1 MPKAVLIGPPG
12 AGKSSVGRQLA
23 KLWNCEV
30 FDSDSEIERV
40 SGKKIADIFTD
51 DGEPAFRAIERE
63 VVLKALKEEPGV
75 VALGGGSVLDSAVS
89 EFLQASSIPVL
100 YLEVSIS
107 QAAPRVGFNKERPL
121 LAINPRQ
128 QWMQLMEKRRGI
140 YEALATLS
148 FNTDNRKPAEVARE
162 IADVIGDVNADN

>member
-23 KLWNCEV
+23 KLWECEI

-51 DGEPAFRAIERE
+51 EGEPAFRAIERE
-63 VVLKALKEEPGV
+63 VVLKALREEPGV
-75 VALGGGSVLDSAVS
+75 VALGGGSVLDSTVNK
-89 EFLQASSIPVL
+89 FLQAASLPVA

-128 QWMQLMEKRRGI
+128 QWLQLMEKRRPI
-140 YEALATLS
+140 YEALATHS

-162 IADVIGDVNADN
+162 IADTFGADHEVN

>member
-23 KLWNCEV
+23 KLWECEI

-51 DGEPAFRAIERE
+51 EGEPAFRAIERE
-63 VVLKALKEEPGV
+63 VVLKALREEPGV
-75 VALGGGSVLDSAVS
+75 VALGGGSVLDSTVN
-89 EFLQASSIPVL
+89 EFLQAASLPVA

-128 QWMQLMEKRRGI
+128 QWLQLMEKRRPI
-140 YEALATLS
+140 YEALATHS

-162 IADVIGDVNADN
+162 IADTFGADYEVN

>member
-23 KLWNCEV
+23 KLWDCEV

-51 DGEPAFRAIERE
+51 EGEPAFRAIERE
-63 VVLKALKEEPGV
+63 VVLKALKDEPGV

-89 EFLQASSIPVL
+89 EYLQAGSLPVA

-128 QWMQLMEKRRGI
+128 QWMQLMEKRRPI
-140 YEALATLS
+140 YESLATHS

-162 IADVIGDVNADN
+162 IADVFGASNAIN

>member
-23 KLWNCEV
+23 KLWECEI
-30 FDSDSEIERV
+30 FDSDTEIERI

-51 DGEPAFRAIERE
+51 DGEPAFRAIEKE
-63 VVLKALKEEPGV
+63 VVLSALKSQGGV
-75 VALGGGSVLDSAVS
+75 IALGGGSVLDKDVS
-89 EFLQASSIPVL
+89 DYLQSNSLPVV
-100 YLEVSIS
+100 YLEVTIS

-121 LAINPRQ
+121 LAMNPRQ
-128 QWMQLMEKRRGI
+128 QWMQLMDKRRPI
-140 YEALATLS
+140 YESLATRS

-162 IADVIGDVNADN
+162 IADAFGDKK

>member
-23 KLWNCEV
+23 KLWDCEV

-51 DGEPAFRAIERE
+51 DGEPAFREIERE

-89 EFLQASSIPVL
+89 EFLQSSSIPVL
-100 YLEVSIS
+100 Y
-107 QAAPRVGFNKERPL
+107 
-121 LAINPRQ
+121 
-128 QWMQLMEKRRGI
+128 
-140 YEALATLS
+140 
-148 FNTDNRKPAEVARE
+148 
-162 IADVIGDVNADN
+162 

>member
-23 KLWNCEV
+23 KLWECEI
-30 FDSDSEIERV
+30 FDSDLEIERV
-40 SGKKIADIFTD
+40 SGKKIAEIFTD
-51 DGEPAFRAIERE
+51 EGEPAFRAIERE
-63 VVLKALKEEPGV
+63 VVLKALREEPGV
-75 VALGGGSVLDSAVS
+75 VALGGGSVLDSTVN
-89 EFLQASSIPVL
+89 EFLQAASLPVA

-128 QWMQLMEKRRGI
+128 QWLQLMEKRRPI
-140 YEALATLS
+140 YEALATHS

-162 IADVIGDVNADN
+162 IADTFGAEHEVN

>member
-23 KLWNCEV
+23 KLWDCEI
-30 FDSDSEIERV
+30 FDSDSEIEKV
-40 SGKKIADIFTD
+40 SGKKIADIFTE

-63 VVLKALKEEPGV
+63 VVLSALKSEPGV
-75 VALGGGSVLDSAVS
+75 IALGGGSVLDETVADYLRS
-89 EFLQASSIPVL
+89 SSIPVL

-121 LAINPRQ
+121 LAMNPRQ
-128 QWMQLMEKRRGI
+128 QWMALMEKRRAI
-140 YEALATLS
+140 YEGLATQS
-148 FNTDNRKPAEVARE
+148 FNTDNRKPAEVASE
-162 IADVIGDVNADN
+162 IAQTLGVKK

>member
-23 KLWNCEV
+23 KLWECEI

-51 DGEPAFRAIERE
+51 EGEPAFRAIERE
-63 VVLKALKEEPGV
+63 VVLKALREEPGV
-75 VALGGGSVLDSAVS
+75 VALGGGSVLDSTVN
-89 EFLQASSIPVL
+89 EFLQAASLPVA

-128 QWMQLMEKRRGI
+128 QWLQLMEKRRPI
-140 YEALATLS
+140 YEALASHS

-162 IADVIGDVNADN
+162 IADTFGADHEVN

>member
-23 KLWNCEV
+23 KLWECEI

-51 DGEPAFRAIERE
+51 EGEPAFRAIERE
-63 VVLKALKEEPGV
+63 VVLKALREEPGV
-75 VALGGGSVLDSAVS
+75 VALGGGSVLDSTVN
-89 EFLQASSIPVL
+89 EYLQSASLPVA

-128 QWMQLMEKRRGI
+128 QWLQLMEKRRPI
-140 YEALATLS
+140 YEALATHS

-162 IADVIGDVNADN
+162 IADIFGVDHEVN

>member
-23 KLWNCEV
+23 KLWECEI

-51 DGEPAFRAIERE
+51 EGEPAFRAIERE
-63 VVLKALKEEPGV
+63 VVLKALREEPGV
-75 VALGGGSVLDSAVS
+75 VALGGGSVLDSTVN
-89 EFLQASSIPVL
+89 EFLQAASLPVA

-128 QWMQLMEKRRGI
+128 QWLQLMEKRRPI
-140 YEALATLS
+140 YEALASHS

-162 IADVIGDVNADN
+162 IADTFGADYEVN

>member
-23 KLWNCEV
+23 KLWECEI

-51 DGEPAFRAIERE
+51 EGEPAFRAIERE
-63 VVLKALKEEPGV
+63 VVLKALREEPGV
-75 VALGGGSVLDSAVS
+75 VALGGGSVLDSTVN
-89 EFLQASSIPVL
+89 EFLQAASLPVA

-128 QWMQLMEKRRGI
+128 QWLQLMEKRRPI
-140 YEALATLS
+140 YEALATHS

-162 IADVIGDVNADN
+162 IADTFGANHEVN

>member
-23 KLWNCEV
+23 KLWDCEI

-51 DGEPAFRAIERE
+51 EGEPAFRLIERE
-63 VVLKALKEEPGV
+63 VVLKALKDEPGV

-89 EFLQASSIPVL
+89 DFLQASSIPVL

-140 YEALATLS
+140 YEALATRR

-162 IADVIGDVNADN
+162 IAAVIGVINAEN

>member
-23 KLWNCEV
+23 KLWECEI

-40 SGKKIADIFTD
+40 SGKKIADIFSD
-51 DGEPAFRAIERE
+51 EGEPAFRAIERE
-63 VVLKALKEEPGV
+63 VVLKALREEPGV
-75 VALGGGSVLDSAVS
+75 VALGGGSVLDSTVN
-89 EFLQASSIPVL
+89 EFLQSASLPVA

-128 QWMQLMEKRRGI
+128 QWLQLMEKRRPI
-140 YEALATLS
+140 YEALATHS

-162 IADVIGDVNADN
+162 IADTFWAEHEVN

>member
-23 KLWNCEV
+23 KLWECEI

-51 DGEPAFRAIERE
+51 EGEPAFRAIERE
-63 VVLKALKEEPGV
+63 VVLKALREEPGV
-75 VALGGGSVLDSAVS
+75 VALGGGSVLDSTVN
-89 EFLQASSIPVL
+89 EYLQSASLPVA

-128 QWMQLMEKRRGI
+128 QWLQLMEKRRPI
-140 YEALATLS
+140 YEALATHS

-162 IADVIGDVNADN
+162 IADTFGADHEVN

>member
-23 KLWNCEV
+23 KLWECEI

-51 DGEPAFRAIERE
+51 EGEPAFRAIERE
-63 VVLKALKEEPGV
+63 VVLKALREEPGV
-75 VALGGGSVLDSAVS
+75 VALGGGSVLDSTVN
-89 EFLQASSIPVL
+89 EFLQAASLPVA

-128 QWMQLMEKRRGI
+128 QWLQLMEKRRPI
-140 YEALATLS
+140 YEALATHS

-162 IADVIGDVNADN
+162 IADTFGADHEVN

>member
-1 MPKAVLIGPPG
+1 
-12 AGKSSVGRQLA
+12 
-23 KLWNCEV
+23 
-30 FDSDSEIERV
+30 
-40 SGKKIADIFTD
+40 
-51 DGEPAFRAIERE
+51 

-89 EFLQASSIPVL
+89 EFLQAGSIPVL

-140 YEALATLS
+140 YEALATRS

>member
-23 KLWNCEV
+23 KLWECEI
-30 FDSDSEIERV
+30 FDSDAEIEKV

-51 DGEPAFRAIERE
+51 DGEPAFRTIERE
-63 VVLKALKEEPGV
+63 VVLEALKSAPGV
-75 VALGGGSVLDSAVS
+75 VALGGGSVLDPIVN
-89 EFLQASSIPVL
+89 EYLQGSSIPVL

-121 LAINPRQ
+121 LAMNPRQ
-128 QWMQLMEKRRGI
+128 QWMQLMEKRRPI
-140 YEALATLS
+140 YEGLATRR

-162 IADVIGDVNADN
+162 IADVIGAANEEH

>member
-23 KLWNCEV
+23 KLWECEI

-40 SGKKIADIFTD
+40 SRKKIADIFTD
-51 DGEPAFRAIERE
+51 EGEPAFRAIERE
-63 VVLKALKEEPGV
+63 VVLKALREEPGV
-75 VALGGGSVLDSAVS
+75 VALGGGSVLDSTVN
-89 EFLQASSIPVL
+89 EFLQAASLPVA

-128 QWMQLMEKRRGI
+128 QWLQLMEKRRPI
-140 YEALATLS
+140 YEALATHS

-162 IADVIGDVNADN
+162 IADTFGADHEVN

>member
-23 KLWNCEV
+23 KLWECEI

-51 DGEPAFRAIERE
+51 EGEPAFRAIERE
-63 VVLKALKEEPGV
+63 VVLKALREEPGV
-75 VALGGGSVLDSAVS
+75 VALGGGSVLDSTVN
-89 EFLQASSIPVL
+89 EFLQAASLPVA

-128 QWMQLMEKRRGI
+128 QWLQLMEKRRPI
-140 YEALATLS
+140 YEALATHS

-162 IADVIGDVNADN
+162 IADTFGAEHEVN

>member
-23 KLWNCEV
+23 KLWDCEV

-51 DGEPAFRAIERE
+51 DGEPAFREIERE

-89 EFLQASSIPVL
+89 EFLQSSSIPVL

-121 LAINPRQ
+121 VAINPRQ

-140 YEALATLS
+140 YESLATRS